1 MTDTQIKIERF
12 KTHTCYTNKNVIL
25 NVSKITKMTGLV
37 YQVSELKFGT
47 VFIDRTS
54 AAEALRDMRE
64 ASK

>member
-1 MTDTQIKIERF
+1 
-12 KTHTCYTNKNVIL
+12 
-25 NVSKITKMTGLV
+25 MTGLV

-54 AAEALRDMRE
+54 AAQALRDMRR